1 MQCVYVNLHAPTYIK
16 VIYPT
21 ARDIAQAAYRR
32 ALSKKGEPSQS
43 GRMEHVLLNTIVP
56 QSSGPY
62 VSALLCT
69 QGHPPSSWPLL
80 K

>member
-1 MQCVYVNLHAPTYIK
+1 MLKDYLSMQCGYVNLNAPTYIK

-43 GRMEHVLLNTIVP
+43 CKLTP
-56 QSSGPY
+56 
-62 VSALLCT
+62 ALVHL
-69 QGHPPSSWPLL
+69 
-80 K
+80 

>member
-43 GRMEHVLLNTIVP
+43 YSSVVRMKVFGAHVVAWLTNRFLI
-56 QSSGPY
+56 
-62 VSALLCT
+62 L
-69 QGHPPSSWPLL
+69 
-80 K
+80 

>member
-32 ALSKKGEPSQS
+32 ALSKKGEPSQ
-43 GRMEHVLLNTIVP
+43 GTTVHTGAQLKRLLP
-56 QSSGPY
+56 F
-62 VSALLCT
+62 
-69 QGHPPSSWPLL
+69 GH
-80 K
+80 

>member
-32 ALSKKGEPSQS
+32 ALSKQGEPSHLVAAV
-43 GRMEHVLLNTIVP
+43 G
-56 QSSGPY
+56 
-62 VSALLCT
+62 
-69 QGHPPSSWPLL
+69 
-80 K
+80 